1 MNRKATLLLI
11 AVVAAVLPAIAVADV
26 MITGQVSIV
35 GTQNTPVFVIQPG
48 PNYAKAHA
56 AGAIDFI
63 GEVPQ
68 VGIES
73 AIQQASSI
81 GIIDLQ
87 GISNQTTYLINV
99 IDLNITS
106 GTGTL
111 YLNLTDSTLPVGTM
125 ICIMDS
131 MMTFSDLMTY
141 GIEIGSDQV
150 VPLNLA
156 TLSVTAGDTFYI
168 GFYMPPGMY
177 DGTSATILGT
187 FLSS

>member
-11 AVVAAVLPAIAVADV
+11 AAVATILPAVAVADV

-63 GEVPQ
+63 GDTQLGVAT
-68 VGIES
+68 VDH
-73 AIQQASSI
+73 QASSI

-99 IDLNITS
+99 IDLNITA

-111 YLNLTDSTLPVGTM
+111 YLNLTDTSLPVGTT
-125 ICIMDS
+125 ICITDS
-131 MMTFSDLMTY
+131 LMTFSDLMTY
-141 GIEIGSDQV
+141 GVEIGSDV
-150 VPLNLA
+150 SVPINLA
-156 TLSVTAGDTFYI
+156 TLSVTAGDTFYF
-168 GFYMPPGMY
+168 GFYMPPGTY
-177 DGTSATILGT
+177 AGTSATVLGT
-187 FLSS
+187 FISS